1 MKVAV
6 GVRRAVVVDD
16 DVDPFNVN
24 ATTEDVGCDKDTLFE
39 GLERSLTVYETPTT

>member
-16 DVDPFNVN
+16 DVDSFNIN
-24 ATTEDVGCDKDTLFE
+24 ATTKDVGCDKDTLFE
-39 GLERSLTVYETPTT
+39 GLESSVTIYATPTI